1 VDIYSLT
8 KHIHMTC
15 AGLSFLGFIIRGY
28 WMISGSKLLHARPV
42 KIVPHVVDTVL
53 LISAIVLVVITG
65 FYPLKV
71 GWVTLKV
78 LLLVVYIIL
87 GTFAL
92 KRGRTKPIKIL
103 CFVLAVVTFLSIYG
117 LAIHKPFW

>member
-1 VDIYSLT
+1 MDIYSLT
-8 KHIHMTC
+8 KHIHMTF

-28 WMISGSKLLHARPV
+28 WMISGSNILHAKPV

-53 LISAIVLVVITG
+53 LVSAIVLVVLTG

-71 GWVTLKV
+71 DWVTLKV
-78 LLLVVYIIL
+78 LLLVAYIIL

-92 KRGRTKPIKIL
+92 KRGKTKASKII
-103 CFVLAVVTFLSIYG
+103 CFILALITFISIYG
-117 LAIHKPFW
+117 LAIHKPIW